1 MVKKIKKP
9 PVKPE
14 TRSEWL
20 RRYEGGESPTKIA
33 DHDDFDVRTVR
44 KHLELARQ
52 EREVREARSAVLRN
66 ALERHYADLCEY
78 AEKLDAQIEGD
89 HTIAL
94 APESD
99 RMLSALRQH
108 LPHSPLWNNLR
119 KWNQLHEENARLE
132 DEVKMRLKEEIE
144 PDPKLDVFL
153 RSDERVVVDAISVAL
168 AFQIKAWSQGWKGL
182 RVEDDLKSEPA
193 EEGLVDVHYG
203 LAVMDR
209 VKQEHVAYISDA
221 LIDFESRVRVW
232 QQYLDMKKN
241 AEELKQIKA
250 KLRDELAIIT
260 LRRVVPG
267 RCKYCPI

>member
-1 MVKKIKKP
+1 MAKRIKKP

-20 RRYEGGESPTKIA
+20 RRYEGGESPPKIA
-33 DHDDFDVRTVR
+33 ENDDFDVRTVR
-44 KHLELARQ
+44 KHIELARQ
-52 EREVREARSAVLRN
+52 EREVREARATVLRN

-78 AEKLDAQIEGD
+78 AEKMDAQIEGE
-89 HTIAL
+89 HMVAL
-94 APESD
+94 EPESD
-99 RMLSALRQH
+99 RLLSALRQH
-108 LPHSPLWNNLR
+108 LPRSPLWNNLR
-119 KWNQLHEENARLE
+119 KWNQLLEENTKLE
-132 DEVKMRLKEEIE
+132 DEVKRRLKEEIE

-168 AFQIKAWSQGWKGL
+168 ASQIKAWSYGWKGFH
-182 RVEDDLKSEPA
+182 VEDDLKSEPA
-193 EEGLVDVHYG
+193 GEGLVDVHYG
-203 LAVMDR
+203 PALMSK
-209 VKQEHVAYISDA
+209 VKQEHVTYIRDA
-221 LIDFESRVRVW
+221 LVDFESRVRDW